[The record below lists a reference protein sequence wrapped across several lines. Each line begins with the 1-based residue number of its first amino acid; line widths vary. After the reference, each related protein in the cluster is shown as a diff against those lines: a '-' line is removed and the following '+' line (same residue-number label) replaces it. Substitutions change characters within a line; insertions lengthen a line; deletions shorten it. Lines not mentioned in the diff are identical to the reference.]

1 MHFLEDRDI
10 YCIDTRPS
18 LLVFINRRSLNY

>member
-10 YCIDTRPS
+10 YFIDTRPG